1 MNLKNKFQ
9 LVSLI
14 ILSSV
19 LFSACTNQN
28 TETNLD
34 LNMNQN
40 TIQNTITNSPEDNN
54 SAPQNP
60 VTTQTPAPSTDS
72 AKTNTADTL
81 ISIKT
86 KDGEIVAKLYSKE
99 TPNTVANFIK
109 KADSG
114 FYKNLNFHRV
124 ITGFMAQG
132 GDPTGTGMGGGKQPS
147 ELNNIPFVRG
157 SFGLART
164 AETNQVS
171 NDSQFFICFTTE
183 GCQHLTGDYVN
194 FGEVVSGLDILD
206 KIQQGDK
213 IIDITTKTK

>member
-1 MNLKNKFQ
+1 M
-9 LVSLI
+9 
-14 ILSSV
+14 
-19 LFSACTNQN
+19 FSACTNQN

-60 VTTQTPAPSTDS
+60 VITQTPAPSTDS

-147 ELNNIPFVRG
+147 ELNNIPFIRG

-213 IIDITTKTK
+213 IIDIVTKTK